1 MMAIPIMISNT
12 GSNTV
17 LNAMKDII
25 DKTSV
30 VDIATAGMS
39 IYALDALKS
48 ELKRAKKVNLML
60 TQPLK
65 APESS
70 EKTRQYV
77 FNPDYDINGNE
88 FEISLKNK
96 MTTTSIARD
105 LTRVIKEKLVIRE
118 VPQGSMQNLAL
129 IKNADDG
136 LFIQNFDLH
145 ADKLGMVKS
154 NMTWP
159 VSAMGMTVDEITPW
173 IDNFQQLWDN
183 NSHEVTQNVLNR
195 LERLYDENTPEW
207 LYFVTLYNIFHNQI
221 DEITGESVIR
231 EGIEFKKTKIWSLL
245 YQFQK
250 DGASG
255 LIEKLEK
262 YNGAILADSV
272 GLGKTFSALAVIKYY
287 EMRNDRVLV
296 LAPKRLR
303 ENWTLYTQ
311 NDDRNP
317 LVDDRFN
324 YMVLNHTDLS
334 RTSGMSGDV
343 DLEHVNW
350 GNYDLVVID
359 ESHNF
364 RNANDEGM
372 SRYGRLMNKIIKSGV
387 RTKVLLLSATPV
399 NNRLTDIKN
408 QIAFITEGRDDH
420 LSQWGI
426 DSINNT
432 LRLAQQSFNEW
443 DKLPDEQR
451 NTQTFQD
458 LVNPEYF
465 KLLDLLTIARSRKH
479 IEKYYSTK
487 DIGEFPHRL
496 KPINMKSQLD
506 KLNGFMPIEDVADL
520 INGMM
525 FATYRPLS
533 YILPNKKREYEKL
546 YSSTGAS
553 SEFGAGLSQEA
564 REGAIAN
571 LIRVNYLKRLES
583 SVFAF
588 RLTLE
593 RTRANMY
600 AMLERIA
607 DAEKNPGSQRSISD
621 FDQSENLFDD
631 EEIDDLVIGNKTR
644 KFFLGDIDL
653 IAFKQAIEAD
663 VAVVT
668 RIFDSASKV
677 TVERD
682 NKLDELK
689 ALISSKIQHPL
700 NGDNKK
706 VIVFTAFTDTARY
719 LYDNLNEGLLERY
732 GVKSALI
739 TGQDNQSNANISKK
753 DMTSILLN
761 FSPKS
766 KGRVTGGDDIDILFA
781 TDTISEGQNL
791 QDADYLVNYDIHW
804 NPVRVIQRFGR
815 IDRIGSTNKQI
826 QLVNFWPNVELDDY
840 INLESRVRNKMVLLN
855 ASATGEEDVL
865 NDSVDK
871 MNDLKYRQ
879 AQLESL
885 QNEVLDME
893 DVNGAISITDLTYND
908 FKSDLKAALETYGDK
923 LSDAPK
929 GMYALTKSSLL
940 DDAQP
945 GVIFALRQTIDG
957 IGRENSIL
965 PYILIYICNDGTAKY
980 QYTQSKQILDVYKR
994 LASGQNE
1001 VFNEL
1006 LPTFNDETNEG
1017 IDMSFYTDLLAQ
1029 SIEQI
1034 KGRKEEV
1041 GIASLF
1047 SDEIS
1052 TVQTDLFDELDDVEL
1067 VSFLV
1072 IREG

>member
-1 MMAIPIMISNT
+1 MAVPRMISNT
-12 GSNTV
+12 GDNTV
-17 LNAMKDII
+17 LNAVKEMV

-48 ELKRAKKVNLML
+48 ELKRSKKVNLML

-65 APESS
+65 APKLSD
-70 EKTRQYV
+70 KTRQYE
-77 FNPDYDINGNE
+77 FNQDDGINGNE
-88 FEISLKNK
+88 FEIALKNK

-105 LTRVIKEKLVIRE
+105 LAQVIKEKLAIRE

-129 IKNADDG
+129 IKNDNDG
-136 LFIQNFDLH
+136 LYIPNFDLH

-154 NMTWP
+154 NMVFP
-159 VSAMGMTVDEITPW
+159 FSAMEMTIDEIEPMM
-173 IDNFQQLWDN
+173 DMFMQLWDN
-183 NSHEVTQNVLNR
+183 NSHDVTQSVLER
-195 LERLYDENTPEW
+195 LERLYEENTPEW
-207 LYFVTLYNIFHNQI
+207 LYFVTLYNIFHDQI

-231 EGIEFKKTKIWSLL
+231 EGVDFKETKIWSLL

-324 YMVLNHTDLS
+324 YTVLNHTDLS

-426 DSINNT
+426 ESINTT
-432 LRLAQQSFNEW
+432 LRLAQQSFNQW

-458 LVNPEYF
+458 LVNPDYF

-487 DIGEFPHRL
+487 NIGEFPHRL
-496 KPINMKSQLD
+496 KPINMKPQLD
-506 KLNGFMPIEDVADL
+506 KLSEFMPIEEVADL

-525 FATYRPLS
+525 FAPYRPLS
-533 YILPNKKREYEKL
+533 YILPNKRKQYNEM
-546 YSSTGAS
+546 YSSDSDGD
-553 SEFGAGLSQEA
+553 FAGRLTQEG
-564 REGAIAN
+564 RETAIAN

-583 SVFAF
+583 SVYAF

-593 RTRANMY
+593 RTRANMK
-600 AMLERIA
+600 AMLERIV
-607 DAEKNPGSQRSISD
+607 DAEKNPDNQRSISD

-631 EEIDDLVIGNKTR
+631 EEIDDLVIGNNTR

-668 RIFDSASKV
+668 RILDSATQVS
-677 TVERD
+677 VERD

-689 ALISSKIQHPL
+689 ELISTKIQHPL

-706 VIVFTAFTDTARY
+706 VIVFTAFADTARY

-766 KGRVTGGDDIDILFA
+766 KGRTTGGDDIDILFA

-865 NDSVDK
+865 NDSGDK

-980 QYTQSKQILDVYKR
+980 QYTQSKQILDAYKR

-1006 LPTFNDETNEG
+1006 LPSFNDETNEG
-1017 IDMSFYTDLLAQ
+1017 IDMSFYTDLLTRA
-1029 SIEQI
+1029 IDEI
-1034 KGRKEEV
+1034 KGRRAEV
-1041 GIASLF
+1041 GVASLF
-1047 SDEIS
+1047 SDDIS
-1052 TVQTDLFDELDDVEL
+1052 VMQTELFDELDDVEL
-1067 VSFLV
+1067 ISFLI